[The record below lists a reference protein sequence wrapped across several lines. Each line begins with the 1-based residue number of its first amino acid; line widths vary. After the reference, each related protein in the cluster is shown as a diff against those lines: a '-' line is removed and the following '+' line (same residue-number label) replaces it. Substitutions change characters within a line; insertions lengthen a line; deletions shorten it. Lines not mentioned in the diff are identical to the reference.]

1 MSEVCVDVD
10 IFLNGLFDCKLLFM
24 MMMMMMMIK
33 DHDNDD
39 DDLR

>member
-24 MMMMMMMIK
+24 MMMIK